1 MPSIR
6 RGPIPPARSAAAKRP
21 LHLPITTGETKDRAA
36 RRGIRVL
43 MIATLCGFAL
53 LSDSAPAN
61 GQQTLA
67 PPPADGAAAAAP
79 GIDLENWTSP
89 EKLQSSL
96 RILLSVT
103 VLSLAPGILLM
114 GTSFV
119 RIAIVLGLL
128 RQALGTQQF
137 PSNQVVTSLAL
148 FMTLAIMSP
157 VWKAVY
163 DESIVPYTDPQ
174 TPMTWEE
181 AWQAGAQPVRQ
192 FMSRQIDA
200 AGNHEDVHL
209 FCRYLPSETARPET
223 FADVPLQAL
232 LPAFMLSELK
242 TAFLIGFQVYLP
254 FLVLDIVVAS
264 VTVSMGML
272 MLPPVVISLPFK
284 ILLFVLVDGWH
295 LVVEMLLTSF
305 VPL

>member
-1 MPSIR
+1 MPDARHSFNLSAR
-6 RGPIPPARSAAAKRP
+6 RP
-21 LHLPITTGETKDRAA
+21 TTGRPNPDATHTWRV
-36 RRGIRVL
+36 RGGIPVL
-43 MIATLCGFAL
+43 IATALCGCAL
-53 LSDSAPAN
+53 LSNSNTAIGQQPPAETRSVDAPA
-61 GQQTLA
+61 
-67 PPPADGAAAAAP
+67 ADQ
-79 GIDLENWTSP
+79 GIDLATWTSP
-89 EKLQSSL
+89 EKIQSSL

-114 GTSFV
+114 GTSFI

-128 RQALGTQQF
+128 RQALGTPQF

-148 FMTLAIMSP
+148 LMTLAIMSP
-157 VWKAVY
+157 VWKTVY
-163 DESIVPYTDPQ
+163 DESIVPYSDPQ
-174 TPMTWEE
+174 NPMTWEE
-181 AWQAGAQPVRQ
+181 AWQAGAHPVRQ

-209 FCRYLPSETARPET
+209 FCQYLPSGTAQPRT

-242 TAFLIGFQVYLP
+242 TAFLIGFQVFLP

-272 MLPPVVISLPFK
+272 MLPPAVISLPFK

-295 LVVEMLLTSF
+295 LVVQMLLTSF
-305 VPL
+305 VSV